1 MKDNI
6 YLFQG
11 FILLAACILIGQQ
24 ASAYNDV
31 PCQPS
36 INNNAHDTF
45 LRRHAPPG
53 SPTTNDQNS
62 WQKFIE
68 KRKELCKRPV
78 QSFIPNEER
87 EKLIAVCSAA
97 GGKVYEKN
105 LCISKEDFTFF
116 TVRVDKK
123 CVVTNVQQE
132 TKRLILA
139 CDKVDN
145 KCVPVHFE
153 ANARNVKPK
162 DNALDCTA

>member
-1 MKDNI
+1 MAA
-6 YLFQG
+6 LRC

-24 ASAYNDV
+24 ASAHNDV

-45 LRRHAPPG
+45 LRHHAPPG

-62 WQKFIE
+62 WQEFIRD
-68 KRKELCKRPV
+68 KKLCNRPI

-87 EKLIAVCSAA
+87 ARLIAVCSAA
-97 GGKVYEKN
+97 GGKVYNRN

-116 TVRVDKK
+116 TVTVDKK
-123 CVVTNVQQE
+123 CVVTSVKQE

-153 ANARNVKPK
+153 ANAKNVKPN
-162 DNALDCTA
+162 DTALDCKA